1 MLSIG
6 VWIII
11 RTVSMSRCK
20 KLNFSSSSSCS
31 WSWKVVNSSRKRMSW
46 SLRGKSFLRIVE
58 RARSRREGVE

>member
-20 KLNFSSSSSCS
+20 KLNFSSSSCS